1 MYLILFFLLGIVL
14 GALCNF
20 LGKRLPTKED
30 LLKRDSCES
39 CGYEYRWY
47 EHSHILLYFFRSG
60 RCPDCGKRL
69 DFVPVLNELF
79 TGLLFA
85 LAFYI
90 FGFSLDLLI
99 ALGIVCLL
107 MIVLVSDL
115 TYMVIPDE
123 VLIFFNAY
131 FIILLVFDVGLIE
144 TMIKMLSGL
153 FLFGVMYLIMLVGNY
168 LLKGESLG
176 GGDVKMMFTFGLLL
190 GPIVGILSIFLSSLL
205 ALPISI
211 LIMQVEKNHI
221 IPFGPFLLVTLL
233 FLYFTGVNSTDVIE
247 FFRML

>member
-1 MYLILFFLLGIVL
+1 
-14 GALCNF
+14 
-20 LGKRLPTKED
+20 
-30 LLKRDSCES
+30 
-39 CGYEYRWY
+39 
-47 EHSHILLYFFRSG
+47 
-60 RCPDCGKRL
+60 
-69 DFVPVLNELF
+69 
-79 TGLLFA
+79 
-85 LAFYI
+85 
-90 FGFSLDLLI
+90 
-99 ALGIVCLL
+99 

-144 TMIKMLSGL
+144 TMIKILSGL